1 MVPHLQA
8 CRGREGGRTLSLSK
22 LVSSPR

>member
-8 CRGREGGRTLSLSK
+8 FSASRR
-22 LVSSPR
+22 